1 MNIIHYSIRSFLTN
15 EYYSIIRFTSKRL
28 FVATLLLL
36 SQNRS
41 KLHKWRNCVSVI
53 IDDSF
58 PEHFIAD
65 RERCTNISA
74 SVTVSA
80 LLQVFLARMAVVTA
94 PHKHIL
100 YIFKDYRWTLAKSI
114 WSEEQWGMGNQTT
127 IAFG

>member
-1 MNIIHYSIRSFLTN
+1 M
-15 EYYSIIRFTSKRL
+15 
-28 FVATLLLL
+28 
-36 SQNRS
+36 
-41 KLHKWRNCVSVI
+41 SVI

-80 LLQVFLARMAVVTA
+80 LLQVFLARVAVVTA

-100 YIFKDYRWTLAKSI
+100 HLQRLWTLAKSI

>member
-1 MNIIHYSIRSFLTN
+1 M
-15 EYYSIIRFTSKRL
+15 
-28 FVATLLLL
+28 
-36 SQNRS
+36 
-41 KLHKWRNCVSVI
+41 SVI

-58 PEHFIAD
+58 PEHFIVD

-80 LLQVFLARMAVVTA
+80 LLQVFLARVAVVTA

-100 YIFKDYRWTLAKSI
+100 YIFKDYGHWLKVFEVKN
-114 WSEEQWGMGNQTT
+114 SEWGMGNQTT